1 MRKKRI
7 DVTLEGGVKTLVRMK
22 GLRDDKKLPLRPE
35 EMMQF
40 NVVVRMPPVRSYT
53 VKVKV
58 KSIKKAEP
66 RIVEP

>member
-1 MRKKRI
+1 M
-7 DVTLEGGVKTLVRMK
+7 VRMK

-66 RIVEP
+66 RIVET

>member
-1 MRKKRI
+1 M
-7 DVTLEGGVKTLVRMK
+7 VRMK

-58 KSIKKAEP
+58 KSIKKAEQ